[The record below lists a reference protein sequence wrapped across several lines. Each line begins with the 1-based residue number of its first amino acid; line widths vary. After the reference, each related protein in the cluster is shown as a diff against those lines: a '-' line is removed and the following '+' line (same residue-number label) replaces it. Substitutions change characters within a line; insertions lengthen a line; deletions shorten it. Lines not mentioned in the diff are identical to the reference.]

1 MLSYTSETVYAFLEG
16 YNEALWP
23 AQAVALLLGIF
34 VLFAALAP
42 IPQGGRVISAM
53 LAGFWLWS
61 GLVYYGQ
68 YFAEIDFSA
77 PVFAGFFVLQA
88 ALLVWTGVIRAG
100 LEFHIERGPRSIA
113 GLVLAAFGL
122 VGYTL
127 ITCLSGQSA
136 QEVQMFAIAPA
147 PTVIFTLG
155 VLLLAKPRAPW
166 ALTVIPLVWTAV
178 AGTIAWFLEMPE
190 DFCAVVAG
198 LTYIAVV
205 ISTSSARNAQLIRNT

>member
-16 YNEALWP
+16 YNDALWP
-23 AQAVALLLGIF
+23 AQAIALLLGIF

-53 LAGFWLWS
+53 LAGFWLCS
-61 GLVYYGQ
+61 GLVYYAQ

-88 ALLVWTGVIRAG
+88 ALLVWTGVLRSG
-100 LEFHIERGPRSIA
+100 LEFHIDRGTRSIA

-122 VGYTL
+122 AGYTL
-127 ITCLSGQSA
+127 IACLSGQSA

-155 VLLLAKPRAPW
+155 VLLLAEPRAPW
-166 ALTVIPLVWTAV
+166 ILTIIPLAWTAV

-190 DFCAVVAG
+190 DFCAVIAGVAY
-198 LTYIAVV
+198 LAVIV
-205 ISTSSARNAQLIRNT
+205 WTRAAGNAQLIRNT